1 MIERRTTP
9 VWRRFHLD
17 LVLLVAAIAAQ
28 VTALRL
34 GAFEVPTGSVYAG
47 VSVSLPLPLLGP
59 PIIAWL
65 AGTLLISRLLDAT
78 TARVALSHDGPGFG
92 KLVPGVLWRSITRRL
107 PAMTSGVVT
116 IGLVVGLGA
125 MLTCFSTIYDHA
137 KVADARFLVGSDIRI
152 TPNPTSGVAHPTDLA
167 SDFRV
172 EGVQGTAAV
181 VYSPEN
187 SVLTSDFNE
196 DVATLAAI
204 DPRAYPQVGAL
215 EESVF
220 VDGSVEQMLS
230 ALQQHPDGVFV
241 NSALAEQLKL
251 EAGDDAKVMYGRGN
265 EEQIRKPAKILG
277 LFTRF
282 PGAPK
287 ETDIVADLGY
297 YQQVTRLDGADY
309 YLASTVDRSVSGLD
323 HVVESLAALPGF
335 GRNFEVQTAT
345 VALDKDQSSL
355 TGLNVRGLL
364 TLNSFFT
371 FLMATTATA
380 MFVFG
385 LLLQRRREYVTLRAQ
400 GLESREIR
408 QLVLAEAG
416 ISAVLG
422 TAIGLVVGVAL
433 ASQFVH
439 VLRPIF
445 TLPPVL
451 QIPTSELAILAGL
464 VLGATALSSAA
475 AAILIG
481 RLKPTELLRDE

>member
-1 MIERRTTP
+1 MP
-9 VWRRFHLD
+9 
-17 LVLLVAAIAAQ
+17 
-28 VTALRL
+28 
-34 GAFEVPTGSVYAG
+34 GY
-47 VSVSLPLPLLGP
+47 SVSLPLPLLGP

-78 TARVALSHDGPGFG
+78 TTRVASSRTGPRFG
-92 KLVPGVLWRSITRRL
+92 RLVPGILWRSITRRL
-107 PAMTSGVVT
+107 SAMTGGVVT
-116 IGLVVGLGA
+116 LGLVVGLGA
-125 MLTCFSTIYDHA
+125 MLVCFSTIYDHA

-152 TPNPTSGVAHPTDLA
+152 TPNPTSGADHPTTLA
-167 SDFRV
+167 SAFRV
-172 EGVQGTAAV
+172 EGVQDTAAV
-181 VYSPEN
+181 VFSPEN
-187 SVLTSDFNE
+187 SVLTSAFNE

-204 DPRAYPQVGAL
+204 DPRGYPRVAAL
-215 EESVF
+215 EDSVF

-230 ALQQHPDGVFV
+230 TLQRHPDGIFV
-241 NSALAEQLKL
+241 NSALAEGLKL
-251 EAGDDAKVMYGRGN
+251 QAGDDAKVLFGRGTK
-265 EEQIRKPAKILG
+265 QQTRKPVKVLG

-287 ETDIVADLGY
+287 GTDIVADLAY
-297 YQQVTRLDGADY
+297 YQRVTGLEGADY
-309 YLASTVDRSVSGLD
+309 YLASSADRSDSGLNHAVD
-323 HVVESLAALPGF
+323 SLVAIPGF
-335 GRNFEVQTAT
+335 DRNFDVQTAA
-345 VALDKDQSSL
+345 VALDRDQSSL

-364 TLNSFFT
+364 SLDSFFT

-400 GLESREIR
+400 GAESREIR
-408 QLVLAEAG
+408 RLVLAEAG

-445 TLPPVL
+445 TLPPSL
-451 QIPTSELAILAGL
+451 EIPTSELAILAGL